1 MSSGVSRTIT
11 TGFCPVAGR
20 PRNKALEAVEAV
32 SYSPARDGA
41 GIPAPAPLSYG
52 VAFEHLDTIEDA
64 RTDLAA
70 TLRILS
76 LLIGS
81 SRERDAGVV
90 VTIERHFATDLAKLE
105 AACRPRGRR
114 S

>member
-1 MSSGVSRTIT
+1 M
-11 TGFCPVAGR
+11 
-20 PRNKALEAVEAV
+20 
-32 SYSPARDGA
+32 
-41 GIPAPAPLSYG
+41 
-52 VAFEHLDTIEDA
+52 AFEHLDTIEDA

-81 SRERDAGVV
+81 SRERDAGVG

-105 AACRPRGRR
+105 AACSATWEAILTPLHAVAHPPETPPTGTAGTLADGAWSGGLIAAVDAARR
-114 S
+114 KT